1 MRVISVAVTEY
12 VSASRQLMSVPT
24 ALPFRKFETHSVA
37 YIGIYY
43 APKILTP
50 GVVVKCS
57 RDALFLKIVNAETQ
71 FLYFFCMSSS

>member
-1 MRVISVAVTEY
+1 MTVISVAVTEY
-12 VSASRQLMSVPT
+12 VTASKQLMSVPT

-37 YIGIYY
+37 YIYETGIYY

-57 RDALFLKIVNAETQ
+57 RDALFL
-71 FLYFFCMSSS
+71 